1 LAKPTDAKPSYALH
15 GEQCVTLRALAGL
28 FSSAVMLWLTPVHA
42 ASCLSD
48 KSLGGVNLAGAEFNS
63 KKIPGVV
70 GRDYVYPNDNDL
82 TYFRSIGAESIRL
95 PVRWERLQ
103 PQLLG
108 GLNDRELA
116 LIEAVTAT
124 ATKLDLCLIIDIHNY
139 GGYAGNAIGSEA
151 VPIESFLDLWRRI
164 ADRFRDNAN
173 VAFGLMNEPS
183 ALSIAQWKAI
193 AQRSVDEIRKA
204 GAGNLV
210 LVSGGRWSGAHEWG
224 KRFGETSNA
233 DAFASIRDP
242 VNRTLIEVH
251 QYADF
256 DYSGTHSDA
265 CVSPGK
271 IKEIMDGVARWSKSS
286 GQRLFLGEFGVP
298 PTDECLQ
305 VLDAML
311 VHMKNNAQVW
321 RGWTYWAAGA
331 WWGKYPL
338 SIQPRNGEDAP
349 QTATLRKFLA
359 K

>member
-1 LAKPTDAKPSYALH
+1 MARPTRAKPSCTPCGKQYLT
-15 GEQCVTLRALAGL
+15 VRVLAVL
-28 FSSAVMLWLTPVHA
+28 FLSVVMTWLAPVYA

-48 KSLGGVNLAGAEFNS
+48 KLLGGINLAGAEFNT
-63 KKIPGVV
+63 KKLPGVV
-70 GRDYVYPNDNDL
+70 GRDYVYPTDKDL
-82 TYFRSIGAESIRL
+82 AYFRSIGAESIRL
-95 PVRWERLQ
+95 PIRWERLQ

-108 GLNDRELA
+108 SLNDRELA
-116 LIEAVTAT
+116 LIEAVTVT

-151 VPIESFLDLWRRI
+151 VPTESFLDLWRRI

-193 AQRSVDEIRKA
+193 AQRTVDEIRKS
-204 GAGNLV
+204 GARNLV

-224 KRFGETSNA
+224 KQIGETSNA
-233 DAFASIRDP
+233 DAFSDLRDP

-256 DYSGTHSDA
+256 DYSGTHHDA
-265 CVSPGK
+265 CISPAK

-286 GQRLFLGEFGVP
+286 GQRLFLGEVGVP
-298 PTDECLQ
+298 PTDNCLQ
-305 VLDAML
+305 VLDTML
-311 VHMKNNAQVW
+311 AHVKDNPQVW

-349 QTATLRKFLA
+349 QTATLRKYFA